1 VYQNYLPT
9 KTCLRG
15 SGIFPWII
23 GITSLL
29 FWILLED
36 VLCEESILL
45 WFPVLA
51 DEFFSS
57 LLLGL
62 SRGIGE
68 ELAAEVRVFRE
79 VSDEVLGPVRILDPV
94 DDLPFARRDF
104 DVRRSIVLVAAAFAF
119 RGLRRRA

>member
-1 VYQNYLPT
+1 
-9 KTCLRG
+9 
-15 SGIFPWII
+15 
-23 GITSLL
+23 
-29 FWILLED
+29 
-36 VLCEESILL
+36 LL
-45 WFPVLA
+45 WFPILA

-68 ELAAEVRVFRE
+68 ELAVEVRVFRE

-94 DDLPFARRDF
+94 DNLLFARRDF
-104 DVRRSIVLVAAAFAF
+104 DVRRSIVLVAVAFAF